1 MRCTLLRRNRR
12 RGSRLRRKKLILYRS
27 DSITLRNITRGIM
40 AKTKVSERVQVER
53 SSGNVFADLGLLNP
67 EEHLAKATIALAI
80 ARTIRERG
88 LTQEQAGAILGLT
101 QPKVSD
107 LVRGRLDK
115 FTIDRLMRYLCKLDY
130 DVTIKF

>member
-1 MRCTLLRRNRR
+1 
-12 RGSRLRRKKLILYRS
+12 
-27 DSITLRNITRGIM
+27 M
-40 AKTKVSERVQVER
+40 AKTKMREQVQVER
-53 SSGNVFADLGLLNP
+53 SSGNVFADLGLPNP
-67 EEHLAKATIALAI
+67 EEHLVKATIAVAI

-88 LTQEQAGAILGLT
+88 LTQDQAGAILGLT

-130 DVTIKF
+130 DVTIRFQPKPKSREEAVIAVEGVAV

>member
-1 MRCTLLRRNRR
+1 MH
-12 RGSRLRRKKLILYRS
+12 K
-27 DSITLRNITRGIM
+27 
-40 AKTKVSERVQVER
+40 RVQVER
-53 SSGNVFADLGLLNP
+53 SSGNVFTDLGLPNP

-88 LTQEQAGAILGLT
+88 LTQEQAGAVLGLT

-115 FTIDRLMRYLCKLDY
+115 LTLDRLMRYLCKLDY
-130 DVTIKF
+130 DVTIRFAPKLKSRGEAVIYVEGAGAPAITDLNTTA

>member
-1 MRCTLLRRNRR
+1 
-12 RGSRLRRKKLILYRS
+12 
-27 DSITLRNITRGIM
+27 M
-40 AKTKVSERVQVER
+40 AKTKMREQVQVER
-53 SSGNVFADLGLLNP
+53 SSGNVFADLGLPNP

-88 LTQEQAGAILGLT
+88 LTQNQAGAILGLT

-130 DVTIKF
+130 DVTIKFQPKPKSRAEATIHVEGVAAAA